1 MNTSSPSTLELERSW
16 RVRARFRS
24 EVAAALAKR
33 EKRVVHNI
41 EERELVGLPAP
52 VQRYFRASGFV
63 GKPHTLNAR
72 IVWRE
77 LLLKRSRHGLWMK
90 LHCEQL
96 VSVPEPTRIALMT
109 GKLAGVL
116 TIEGRDKYQRGQGQM
131 LITFMKVLT
140 VADARG
146 RYMDESALVTLLSEL
161 LLVPSLALQKY
172 ITWTPIDDRS
182 ARATIT
188 DRGITV
194 SGTFHF
200 NDADECVRF
209 DTNDRWRDG
218 RSPRRLPWSAFFG
231 GYETRGDL
239 RTPFELSATW
249 HEPAGDFTY
258 ARGTLDS
265 TVFNVE
271 RWRERS
277 SVALVPPLAPA

>member
-1 MNTSSPSTLELERSW
+1 MNSSSPSAVELERSW

-33 EKRVVHNI
+33 EKRIVHNV
-41 EERELVGLPAP
+41 EERELVALPAP

-77 LLLKRSRHGLWMK
+77 MRLRRSRHGLWMK
-90 LHCEQL
+90 LRCEQL

-109 GKLAGVL
+109 GELAGVL
-116 TIEGRDKYQRGQGQM
+116 TLEGRDKYQRGQGQM
-131 LITFMKVLT
+131 LITLMRVIT

-146 RYMDESALVTLLSEL
+146 RYMDESALVTVLSEL

-182 ARATIT
+182 AQAAIT
-188 DRGITV
+188 DCGITV
-194 SGTFHF
+194 RGTFHF

-209 DTNDRWRDG
+209 DTDDRWRDG

-231 GYETRGDL
+231 DYQTRGGV
-239 RTPFELSATW
+239 RTPYELSAMW
-249 HEPAGDFTY
+249 HEPAGDFAY
-258 ARGTLDS
+258 VRGTLDS
-265 TVFNVE
+265 VVFNVE

-277 SVALVPPLAPA
+277 VALVPPLVSS